1 MNKLQRRGKLS
12 APLVLYSAEEGG
24 DRVADGAPNLPHK
37 GLNKAFKQAFHKASP
52 PLRANVQKATIH

>member
-52 PLRANVQKATIH
+52 PLRANV